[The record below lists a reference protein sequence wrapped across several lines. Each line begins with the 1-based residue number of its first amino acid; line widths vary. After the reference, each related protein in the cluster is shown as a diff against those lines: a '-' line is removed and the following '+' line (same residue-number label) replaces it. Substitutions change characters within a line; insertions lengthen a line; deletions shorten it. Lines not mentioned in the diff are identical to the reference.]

1 MVWVCC
7 ALLWL
12 PGAWAAEWVAGPEDG
27 ELSYT
32 AFYEGS
38 PIPGRFREYRV
49 AVRDG
54 KDGAPTGIDVT
65 VDIGSVTMGAGDID
79 EAIRAPEWFD
89 AAGFPQ
95 ASFSAASVRPDGNDR
110 YRARGL
116 FTLKGSAREIEVPF
130 TWQPI
135 SPDAIDMQ
143 GRVEL
148 KRLDFRIGTGEWSTG
163 DQIGLDVVVEF
174 HLTLRHKP

>member
-1 MVWVCC
+1 LTCI

-12 PGAWAAEWVAGPEDG
+12 PGVTAAEWVAGPADG

-49 AVRDG
+49 AVSDG
-54 KDGAPTGIDVT
+54 EDGTPTGIDVT
-65 VDIGSVTMGAGDID
+65 VDIGSVTMGAGDLD

-89 AAGFPQ
+89 TARFPQ
-95 ASFSAASVRPDGNDR
+95 ASFTAISVRPDGNDR
-110 YRARGL
+110 FWARGL
-116 FTLKGSAREIEVPF
+116 FTLKGTPREIELPF
-130 TWQPI
+130 IWQRI
-135 SPDAIDMQ
+135 SPEMIDMQ

-148 KRLDFRIGTGEWSTG
+148 KRLDFGIGTGEWSTG

-174 HLTLRHKP
+174 HLTLRHQS